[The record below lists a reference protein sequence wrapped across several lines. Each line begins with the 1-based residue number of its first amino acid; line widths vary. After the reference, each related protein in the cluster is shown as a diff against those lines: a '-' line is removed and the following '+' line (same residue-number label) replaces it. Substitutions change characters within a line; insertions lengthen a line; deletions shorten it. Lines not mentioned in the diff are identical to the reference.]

1 MDNLTD
7 NLTDDPRD
15 DTWDTLIQNATQPD
29 QRDVDAVNRALLKVR
44 QHNRKHQIWFRT
56 LQGGLATAAVVAG
69 LTFWSFSHN
78 TNNGTVEAQLAYDAY
93 SDAAGG
99 W

>member
-1 MDNLTD
+1 MDNPKDDPWD
-7 NLTDDPRD
+7 NLIRE
-15 DTWDTLIQNATQPD
+15 ASQPD
-29 QRDVDAVNRALLKVR
+29 QRDLDAVNRALLKVR

-69 LTFWSFSHN
+69 LSFWNFSHN
-78 TNNGTVEAQLAYDAY
+78 SSGGVVGEAEAQLAYDAY
-93 SDAAGG
+93 SDAAGS